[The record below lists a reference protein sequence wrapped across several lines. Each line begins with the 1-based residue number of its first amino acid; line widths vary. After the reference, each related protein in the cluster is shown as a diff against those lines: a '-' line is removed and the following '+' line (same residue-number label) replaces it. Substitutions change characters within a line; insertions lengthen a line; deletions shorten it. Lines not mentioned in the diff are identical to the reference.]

1 MVIAV
6 EFGGS
11 TRRSGPSVG
20 RDAVAGRS
28 RSRRALPRAP
38 ARASRLAGASAP
50 MLLAKLKELRALEA
64 QEEEAKAAVVSA
76 PKKKKKKTRRTKKD
90 AERERGNEVAMHGW
104 AKVRRCGLK
113 AARAALRAKDGD
125 VEDEPDGPIRRLRGH
140 RGAVLCVAL
149 SPDGA
154 RLFTGGRDGDVRAWD
169 HLREGRCELV
179 MSGHVGAVCALAV
192 DPDGERVFSAGADN
206 VVRVW
211 EIRDGTCL
219 RASNLFQ
226 MTHLD
231 PRSYDVDTDAPLPQT
246 AYSSSFAVR
255 PKVYGVVL
263 SHDAKR
269 CFAGCSDKDVKC
281 WDVKTGTLRLALK
294 GHDGPVG
301 AMAAFHTT
309 KTRIVTGS
317 GDATIRA
324 WDLERSR
331 CDCVMTGHAGAVL
344 ALAVASDDSRVYSG
358 GADGDVRVWSV
369 SFVEGALGACTASC
383 HFTVPAAHVGRSVR
397 CVTVTRSAGG
407 ADRGTMFTGGEDG
420 TVRARGAPATARNC
434 ARFGDTMIGCRASSS
449 TGTNGWRA
457 RGRTTDRSWCGGSG
471 R

>member
-1 MVIAV
+1 
-6 EFGGS
+6 
-11 TRRSGPSVG
+11 
-20 RDAVAGRS
+20 
-28 RSRRALPRAP
+28 
-38 ARASRLAGASAP
+38 

-369 SFVEGALGACTASC
+369 SFVEGALGACTAFC

-420 TVRARGAPATARNC
+420 TVRAWRARRPARNC